1 MTKYFDTDLNDWV
14 HVVETPEDIHSLKW
28 NLYLEF
34 TCKQCGKTARFRF
47 SRQSEP
53 RYNTFLC
60 TECHSKK
67 TFNERYGSDWYMGT
81 KDFINKSKE
90 TNLKL
95 RGCEYASQSKE
106 FRDKFDVTI
115 RKKEEENPN
124 VWKENYAKAMETY
137 KERTGYDHPLRNPEG
152 LAKCRQSCKE
162 TTGFENPLCAENREN
177 IKQIWV
183 DMYGVDNP
191 MKVPEIHAK
200 AVESY
205 KDRTGY
211 EYSMQ
216 NPEAKAK
223 AVDTWTEHYGVD
235 HPMKSEEIKAKN
247 REIWIEHYGVDNPMK
262 ASEVQNRAKETNLEK
277 YGTEYASQSPEV
289 KEQSRQTSMEHW
301 GAPCYLASQANKDD
315 LISRFGAPMAPV
327 QKIWFMG
334 QYFDSLWEVAVY
346 WYCVCNGIPIVRNPY
361 GPQGGIPYEITL
373 PSGETKT
380 YHYYPDFWINGEIVE
395 VKGNQLLPNENGQN
409 VYDVQFCKDDDINK
423 IIARLKTTTKIK
435 KAKELGIRIL
445 TSTEI
450 KPYVDWFNSWLGLWN
465 YNRAYHSIGKRM
477 AYKIPNYTNGVTPFD
492 IKENEEYVM
501 SNIPGA
507 TPFDGLLSRVAYKV
521 SL

>member
-1 MTKYFDTDLNDWV
+1 MTKYFDTNLNDWV

-47 SRQSEP
+47 ARCYES

-106 FRDKFDVTI
+106 FRDKVDATI

-177 IKQIWV
+177 IKQIWL

-205 KDRTGY
+205 KERTGY

-235 HPMKSEEIKAKN
+235 HPMKNEEIKAKN

-262 ASEVQNRAKETNLEK
+262 ALEVQNRAKETNI
-277 YGTEYASQSPEV
+277 
-289 KEQSRQTSMEHW
+289 EHW
-301 GAPCYLASQANKDD
+301 GATCYLASKTNKDD
-315 LISRFGAPMAPV
+315 MINRYGCFKPGI
-327 QKIWFMG
+327 QKIWFFG
-334 QYFDSLWEVAVY
+334 EYFDSLWEVAVY
-346 WYCVCNGIPIVRNPY
+346 WYCVCNGIPIIRNPY
-361 GPQGGIPYEITL
+361 GLQGGIPYEITL

-395 VKGNQLLPNENGQN
+395 VKGDQLLPNENGQN
-409 VYDVQFCKDDDINK
+409 IYDIHFCENDDIDR
-423 IIARLKTTTKIK
+423 IINGLRTTAKIK
-435 KAKELGIRIL
+435 KIKEMGIRIL
-445 TSTEI
+445 TSVEI
-450 KPYVDWFNSWLGLWN
+450 KPYVDWLNSWLRRWG
-465 YNRAYHSIGKRM
+465 YHRAYHSIGKRM
-477 AYKIPNYTNGVTPFD
+477 AYKIPNYTNGVTPFN
-492 IKENEEYVM
+492 IKENEDYVM
-501 SNIPGA
+501 PNTPGA
-507 TPFDGLLSRVAYKV
+507 TPFDGLLGRASHKV
-521 SL
+521 NS